1 MGESL
6 PGYEFNNWY
15 GIMAPAGTPRPLIA
29 LLNAEVLRILTLPE
43 VQEKLSGLGADPTPS
58 TPEKFGAVIRADAEK
73 WGRIIREAGVRA
85 D

>member
-15 GIMAPAGTPRPLIA
+15 GMMAPAGTPKPVIDW
-29 LLNAEVLRILTLPE
+29 LNAEILRILTLAE
-43 VQEKLSGLGADPTPS
+43 VREKFTGLGADPTPS
-58 TPEKFGAVIRADAEK
+58 TPQKFAAVMKADAEK
-73 WGRIIREAGVRA
+73 WGRIIRQAGVRA